1 MVSFDTKNRVR
12 IDILRVN
19 KVDCSE
25 PAFNDIMTLRPQQQT
40 HQALLDLS
48 STTTN
53 TKREALRTITIHDTC
68 SHFPIQNH
76 INT

>member
-1 MVSFDTKNRVR
+1 MMSFDTQNRVR

-53 TKREALRTITIHDTC
+53 TKR
-68 SHFPIQNH
+68 
-76 INT
+76 